1 MRCSA
6 RPTVLSDKA
15 FALFSHAGGTRTMNS
30 TMHLSH
36 INNMDWFDHLAAH
49 ESPPRSP
56 DIAMPGMLAPTPP
69 ASPPLPHKRD
79 SFRRHGHTTGPWSP
93 KQTMSIEAGEEAAK
107 QISARHASTQP
118 VDTRSSRMRDTVAL
132 HRARANEKARLLALE
147 IPTRREMERD
157 ACLLL
162 ETRRAHQEHFDTGAR
177 NTRGAYRNTAGSL
190 YSSPRAPR
198 GSRLPAPPPSDRW
211 TTSCNS
217 EVVEGRAN
225 SGAAGPGNS
234 CLDSPGAW

>member
-1 MRCSA
+1 
-6 RPTVLSDKA
+6 
-15 FALFSHAGGTRTMNS
+15 
-30 TMHLSH
+30 
-36 INNMDWFDHLAAH
+36 
-49 ESPPRSP
+49 
-56 DIAMPGMLAPTPP
+56 
-69 ASPPLPHKRD
+69 
-79 SFRRHGHTTGPWSP
+79 
-93 KQTMSIEAGEEAAK
+93 MSIEAGEEAAK

-198 GSRLPAPPPSDRW
+198 GSRLPAPPPPTDGQRAATARLSKGGQIAAQLDLETPAWIHQVRG
-211 TTSCNS
+211 SCF
-217 EVVEGRAN
+217 
-225 SGAAGPGNS
+225 S
-234 CLDSPGAW
+234 CLRLSFLWYCFFSGSYE